1 VTSVQVGDEVI
12 EIPEDASEKV
22 KKALEALKTRLAKE
36 AEAKAADVW
45 GGEKE
50 GTEQDLKDAIHD
62 IFEVHGLAPTLPS
75 VWVQVK
81 LEDGQVSACELFTKY
96 TRIRTSTGPRKA
108 RSSNGGGRLSIRDAV
123 RAKYGSVEPEKYTF
137 GSEVFTSPRGILDKL
152 AVPYYKA
159 SDPAPTGDAPQ
170 RVIVKFGRENPEAAA
185 EIGIV
190 LSDGKTVTLAD
201 VVS

>member
-1 VTSVQVGDEVI
+1 VTSVQAGDEIIQV
-12 EIPEDASEKV
+12 PEDASEKV
-22 KKALEALKTRLAKE
+22 KRALEALKTRLAKE
-36 AEAKAADVW
+36 AQEKAADIW
-45 GGEKE
+45 GGEKD
-50 GTEQDLKDAIHD
+50 GTEADLKDAIHD

-81 LEDGQVSACELFTKY
+81 FEAGEVSACELFTKY
-96 TRIRTSTGPRKA
+96 TRMRTSTGPRKP
-108 RSSNGGGRLSIRDAV
+108 RSGNGSTRMSIRDAV
-123 RAKYGSVEPEKYTF
+123 RAKYNQEPEKYTF
-137 GSEVFTSPRGILDKL
+137 GNEVFTSPRPILDKL
-152 AVPYYKA
+152 AVPYYRA

-170 RVIVKFGRENPEAAA
+170 RVIVKFGRDNPEAAA